1 MLPNH
6 HSDGSL
12 FGMMYLFHFFQ
23 HLIHFGWKPSWCFFY
38 RHSCALCHK
47 QIQHLCDLMPCW
59 EGKNSQTEI
68 IQHTFL
74 CIQWFLLMGIRK
86 SDHAWTCYWQILSN
100 GWTETIR
107 QLLGVLQRINENI
120 YFIWHN
126 SLHLFLQTIAVN
138 LSILHSIHGA
148 MFMYYFFSGKRF
160 FIL

>member
-1 MLPNH
+1 MAVYSAWCICFTSFSISFTL
-6 HSDGSL
+6 DGSPHDVS
-12 FGMMYLFHFFQ
+12 FTG
-23 HLIHFGWKPSWCFFY
+23 IHAHYAISRFNICATLCPAGKGRTHRQKSFSI
-38 RHSCALCHK
+38 HSYAFS
-47 QIQHLCDLMPCW
+47 DFCW
-59 EGKNSQTEI
+59 
-68 IQHTFL
+68 
-74 CIQWFLLMGIRK
+74 WGIRK

-148 MFMYYFFSGKRF
+148 MFMYYFF
-160 FIL
+160 